1 MKRAFHAVRSPLLV
15 LVLLFLS
22 LEAVILTGVGVGA
35 ADVNDEN
42 ANNNGGGGHDDFWGK
57 KTIERDLE
65 RFSEH
70 CDAVFGAHQ
79 DRWLKLYETNERV
92 LTIDASCS
100 ERANGIG
107 NYLGDFLAWFAWGM
121 ASERAVYVRFTDCGD
136 EEHGRFV
143 QERAFDSKVRREV
156 KRDMRKRNKEEEKVM
171 AASKAQDESETM
183 EKLRRRSNSRR
194 LSSSSRKLLQQEA
207 VMSLLND
214 NEGARRRQEQ
224 MFERER
230 EEMIR
235 GEQMEANRERARLA
249 EERRQES
256 TVMDNDSREE
266 TPEEMQMRREKERQS
281 LVEEEKALDQSM
293 EGTALDGSG
302 SASSESELSQSQRNR
317 IHTYENDRHEL
328 AEKRLKELR
337 RPLGPRPQV
346 MQDLEDRERDLAGR
360 TSGMAGAD
368 LAMPPIDHRVVD
380 SNEEELPPIDD
391 VGSSVVPGE
400 GGDVPAANGD
410 DASEDGGNHNDN
422 NETPEDEGDPEQAK
436 LERENRLKQ
445 ELADRAQADK
455 EEAEDRKLR
464 DMEHEGEHE
473 DWSFLNEEVNHK
485 SQCKEETRALTCQ
498 DRANMGLYFQLPNG
512 KSWNLDTKTRKRIFE
527 SIGRGPK
534 QVISPDDFSKST
546 NETFG
551 MLENMLMNAHPWIEI
566 KLHTSGQDHGL
577 IPGSTQSC
585 ATEGGGESSGAGT
598 EFCADVAQAV
608 IGLGYIRLAKK
619 LEVSLFNEPQ
629 EGTKEFF
636 NSANYAT
643 YENKFAHQKIRG
655 CLWHLTSRP
664 TDRLASVLMP
674 YINKFEEFD
683 AVGAV
688 HIRTGDWSNEN
699 TPSTL
704 DQHDGRGTFEEKVA
718 SVDALLQN
726 AGTSIEELKTGSA
739 EKRFD
744 AFNAL
749 IKKGGFTRTNKDTII
764 SKSCPKINGGDY
776 FTLGEPNDAGL
787 SPYFTCIGRAA
798 QKAATDRATEGK
810 GKFGLYVSTDSPY
823 LKKLTSELT
832 DLKDI
837 VVGCIG
843 TCEFHHAAHG
853 ANEHIDPEFN
863 DDVLSDDYDDDYGSE
878 EEGAPP
884 IKPADVGG
892 KNINSKD
899 PFVMS
904 FVDAYILGLTDHN
917 IQVTASTFDMVAQR
931 GFGHGGV
938 PQNLE
943 DNGFSLQG
951 AYKPWSN
958 KHLPICE
965 ACGLTRDDMDNEGSA
980 CQMAGEAIFGIA
992 DDAKFAEMFKSSEKS
1007 EARASSKRG
1016 GVAGAVGQN
1025 KVEELV
1031 EEEKENLIPT
1041 TSDFTSGKHAR
1052 SGTHTN
1058 AMQINE
1064 GEKTEEEEEVVVA
1077 EQEEKKVQEEEKSV
1091 SRSAE
1096 PVAAAVIAEEEEPPL
1111 DEAASES
1118 ESAKEEEE
1126 EAEEVIEAKAE
1137 EIIAERGE
1145 EEKENEEEE
1154 QEKTEQE
1161 LASDITPGGE
1171 RGGKGGEEEEEE
1183 ERPPE
1188 EDSDGGE
1195 TNAEMVE
1202 EEKEEEERVPTDALN
1217 QPGEKSD
1224 NAMMREQ
1231 LPPSLDDVL
1240 EEEEEENEADPI
1252 QAWKEQQQQ
1261 QQQREVLDKKGAESA
1276 DY

>member
-1 MKRAFHAVRSPLLV
+1 MFKKSAFHAVRSVLFLVV
-15 LVLLFLS
+15 LVFLS
-22 LEAVILTGVGVGA
+22 LEAVIRTGVGVAA
-35 ADVNDEN
+35 ADVHDEH
-42 ANNNGGGGHDDFWGK
+42 ANNGGEGHDDDFWGK

-70 CDAVFGAHQ
+70 CDAILGAHQ

-143 QERAFDSKVRREV
+143 QERAFDSKARREV
-156 KRDMRKRNKEEEKVM
+156 KRDMRKRNKEEENVM
-171 AASKAQDESETM
+171 AASKGQDESETM

-194 LSSSSRKLLQQEA
+194 LSSSSRKLLQREA
-207 VMSLLND
+207 VTSLLND
-214 NEGARRRQEQ
+214 NEGAQRRQEE

-256 TVMDNDSREE
+256 TVMDDDSREE
-266 TPEEMQMRREKERQS
+266 TPEEMRMRREKERQS

-302 SASSESELSQSQRNR
+302 SASSEAELSQSQRNR

-380 SNEEELPPIDD
+380 GNEEELPPIDD

-410 DASEDGGNHNDN
+410 DASEDGENNNDN
-422 NETPEDEGDPEQAK
+422 YETPADEGDPEQAK

-726 AGTSIEELKTGSA
+726 AGTSIGELKTGSA

-764 SKSCPKINGGDY
+764 SESCPKINGGDY

-863 DDVLSDDYDDDYGSE
+863 DDVLSDDYDDDYGSD

-884 IKPADVGG
+884 IEPADV
-892 KNINSKD
+892 NINSKD

-965 ACGLTRDDMDNEGSA
+965 ACGLTRDDMDSEGSA

-1016 GVAGAVGQN
+1016 GVAAAVGQN

-1064 GEKTEEEEEVVVA
+1064 GEKPEEEEEVGVA
-1077 EQEEKKVQEEEKSV
+1077 EEEEKKVGEEEKSV
-1091 SRSAE
+1091 PRSTE
-1096 PVAAAVIAEEEEPPL
+1096 PVAAAVIAEEEETPL
-1111 DEAASES
+1111 DEATSES
-1118 ESAKEEEE
+1118 ESVKEEEE

-1154 QEKTEQE
+1154 HEKTEQE

-1171 RGGKGGEEEEEE
+1171 RGGKGGEEEEKEEEVVEEEEE

-1188 EDSDGGE
+1188 EDSAGGE

-1202 EEKEEEERVPTDALN
+1202 EEEEGEEERVPTEAV
-1217 QPGEKSD
+1217 
-1224 NAMMREQ
+1224 REER

-1240 EEEEEENEADPI
+1240 EEEEKENEADPI
-1252 QAWKEQQQQ
+1252 QAWKQQQQQ
-1261 QQQREVLDKKGAESA
+1261 QQQRESLEQQGAESA

>member
-1 MKRAFHAVRSPLLV
+1 MMKSASHVVRSVLFLV
-15 LVLLFLS
+15 LVFPS
-22 LEAVILTGVGVGA
+22 LEAVILTGVGVAA

-42 ANNNGGGGHDDFWGK
+42 ANNGGEGRDDFWGK

-70 CDAVFGAHQ
+70 CDAIFGAHQ

-143 QERAFDSKVRREV
+143 QERAFDSKARREV
-156 KRDMRKRNKEEEKVM
+156 KRDMRKRNKEEENVM
-171 AASKAQDESETM
+171 AASKGQDESETM

-194 LSSSSRKLLQQEA
+194 LSSSSRKLLQREA
-207 VMSLLND
+207 VTSLLND
-214 NEGARRRQEQ
+214 NEGAQRRQEE

-256 TVMDNDSREE
+256 TVMDDDSREE
-266 TPEEMQMRREKERQS
+266 TPEEMRMRRDKERQS

-302 SASSESELSQSQRNR
+302 SASSEAELSQSQRNR

-380 SNEEELPPIDD
+380 GNEEELPPIDD

-410 DASEDGGNHNDN
+410 DASEDGENNNDN
-422 NETPEDEGDPEQAK
+422 NETPADEGDPEQAK

-726 AGTSIEELKTGSA
+726 AGTSIGELKTGSA

-764 SKSCPKINGGDY
+764 SESCPKINGGDY

-863 DDVLSDDYDDDYGSE
+863 DDVLSDDYDDDYGSD

-884 IKPADVGG
+884 IEPADV
-892 KNINSKD
+892 NINSKD

-1031 EEEKENLIPT
+1031 EEEEENLIPT

-1064 GEKTEEEEEVVVA
+1064 GEKPEEEEEVGVA
-1077 EQEEKKVQEEEKSV
+1077 EEEEKKVGEEEKSV
-1091 SRSAE
+1091 PRSTE
-1096 PVAAAVIAEEEEPPL
+1096 PVAAAVIAEEEETPL
-1111 DEAASES
+1111 DEATSES
-1118 ESAKEEEE
+1118 ESVKEEEE

-1154 QEKTEQE
+1154 HEKTEQE

-1171 RGGKGGEEEEEE
+1171 RGGKGGEEEEKEEEVVEEEEE

-1188 EDSDGGE
+1188 EDSAGGE

-1202 EEKEEEERVPTDALN
+1202 EEEEEERVPTEAV
-1217 QPGEKSD
+1217 
-1224 NAMMREQ
+1224 REER

-1240 EEEEEENEADPI
+1240 EEEEKENEADPI
-1252 QAWKEQQQQ
+1252 QAWKQQQQQ
-1261 QQQREVLDKKGAESA
+1261 QQQRESLEQQGAESA